1 MTRLN
6 LLVVQSFIAAM
17 FSRLNVAQMFSFFA
31 VIALVGMVSLTS
43 PDAFATVADVK
54 TKVDTF
60 QADVVDLLGNILTA
74 VIAIGSAA
82 IVIFIANTALRWL
95 RAAA

>member
-1 MTRLN
+1 MTSLKSFAF
-6 LLVVQSFIAAM
+6 LAFIASLFTRKNFAQA
-17 FSRLNVAQMFSFFA
+17 FSIFTVLG
-31 VIALVGMVSLTS
+31 LVGTLFLVAPEVS
-43 PDAFATVADVK
+43 ATPADVS
-54 TKVDTF
+54 TAVNSF
-60 QADVVDLLGNILTA
+60 QTDVVALLKNILTA